1 MTDSDSDRILQ
12 TITALAVDPAGTTV
26 AVHGM
31 MPNSF
36 DNTVDLKDTGFI
48 FTLDALTGATK
59 SKLMKIEYKSAAG
72 MYKIQSA
79 GFLLYDDGTIL
90 MAQEFARTNTWTEPY
105 PRLASFDS
113 KLNRLNFIKEYD
125 RNGHSASLV

>member
-1 MTDSDSDRILQ
+1 MTDSDSNRILQ

-31 MPNSF
+31 MPASF
-36 DNTVDLKDTGFI
+36 GSTVNLKNTGFI

-59 SKLMKIEYKSAAG
+59 SKLIKIDYRSAAG
-72 MYKIQSA
+72 TYKIQSA

-90 MAQEFARTNTWTEPY
+90 MA
-105 PRLASFDS
+105 
-113 KLNRLNFIKEYD
+113 
-125 RNGHSASLV
+125 